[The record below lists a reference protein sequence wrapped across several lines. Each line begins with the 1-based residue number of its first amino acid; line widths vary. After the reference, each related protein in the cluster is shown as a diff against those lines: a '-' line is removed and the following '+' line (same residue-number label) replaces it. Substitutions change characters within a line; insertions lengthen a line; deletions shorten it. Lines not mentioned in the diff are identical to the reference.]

1 MINKLL
7 FLLSESLRTL
17 LRAKLPAA
25 ISSLTIG
32 IALIIFS
39 LAYFTYENLLG
50 YSHQFKSRYRIEVF
64 FYNDLDFNQGR
75 DLFNTILIMDG
86 IEQGEFIDKERAS
99 KLFSYFFHENIEDII
114 GENPLPMGGRFDIST
129 DYRNADEMQR
139 IVQLVRRMEG
149 VDAASFQQGVISRVD
164 SVIENIL
171 GVSMVLGI
179 TIFIVAVVLV
189 SNTIRLIIHTKQET
203 IETLHLLGA
212 TNSFIRFPLVV
223 EGIIQGLLGAVF
235 SLLILYLLSSFHE
248 YLLEPLIHLPL
259 VRPSNLIMYNL
270 IFGLLLALIGSYRGI
285 SKYLPK

>member
-1 MINKLL
+1 MITKIL
-7 FLLSESLRTL
+7 FLLSESIRELLRT
-17 LRAKLPAA
+17 KLHVA

-32 IALIIFS
+32 ISLVIFS

-50 YSHQFKSRYRIEVF
+50 YSHQFKSKYRVEVF
-64 FYNDLDFNQGR
+64 FYNDLDINKGR
-75 DLFNTILIMDG
+75 DLFNTILIIDG
-86 IEQGEFIDKERAS
+86 IEQGEFINKEKAS
-99 KLFSYFFHENIEDII
+99 KLFTSFFHENIEDII
-114 GENPLPMGGRFDIST
+114 GENPLPMGGRFDIAK

-139 IVQLVRRMEG
+139 IVQQIRRIEG

-171 GVSMVLGI
+171 GLSMVVGI
-179 TIFIVAVVLV
+179 TIFIVSVVQV

-223 EGIIQGLLGAVF
+223 EGIIQGLLGAGF
-235 SLLILYLLSSFHE
+235 SLLTLYLLSSFQE
-248 YLLEPLIHLPL
+248 YLLEPMIRLPL
-259 VRPSNLIMYNL
+259 VRPENFIMYNL

>member
-1 MINKLL
+1 MINKLI
-7 FLLSESLRTL
+7 FLLSDSLRAL
-17 LRAKLPAA
+17 LRTKLPAT
-25 ISSLTIG
+25 ISSITIG

-64 FYNDLDFNQGR
+64 FYTDLDLDKGR

-86 IEQGEFIDKERAS
+86 IAQGEFIDKERAS
-99 KLFSYFFHENIEDII
+99 KLFTSFFHENIEDII
-114 GENPLPMGGRFDIST
+114 GANPLPMGGRFDISK
-129 DYRNADEMQR
+129 DYRNSYEMKE
-139 IVQLVRRMEG
+139 IVHQIRRMEG

-171 GVSMVLGI
+171 GISLILGI
-179 TIFIVAVVLV
+179 TIFIVSVVLV

-203 IETLHLLGA
+203 IETLQLLGA

-223 EGIIQGLLGAVF
+223 EGIIQGLLGAGF
-235 SLLILYLLSSFHE
+235 SLLTLYLLSSFQE
-248 YLLEPLIHLPL
+248 YLLEPLIRLPL
-259 VRPSNLIMYNL
+259 VRPANLIMYNL